1 MRKRIKISRWN
12 FPIIV
17 VLLVLSIPI
26 SQENLAFQDS
36 SLFREI
42 TLNGVDNPTWSW
54 SMTEVISTEG
64 FLTSRDPSISID
76 QLGNVYITYSD
87 YTNYDSS
94 GNDEDIFLK
103 MWNATSLS
111 WSTTEI
117 VSTESTGNSLTP
129 SVFADSNNN
138 IHFTWKDS
146 TNIASCGTDY
156 DIFYKFWNATS
167 LSWNTTE
174 VVSTVST
181 EDSWKPSLGVDSS
194 GNVYVIWWDRTDYN
208 GAGSDTDVFFR
219 RYDASSSSWSST
231 YIISTGSDG
240 YSSYSD
246 IGVDSLGNA
255 HIIFRDNH
263 TNYVSS
269 GSDIDIFHRLWNAT
283 SLSLHSVD
291 IVSTESTSSS
301 INPSIA
307 MDLEG
312 NAHIAW
318 QDATDYGGAGGGYDI
333 FYKFWNA
340 TSLSW
345 TLSEVVSTETPPT
358 ISADSPALT
367 VDTLGHIHVVWS
379 QYNASLPP
387 GVDKDLLYNF
397 RNATDSSWNI
407 TEVVSTESTANAW
420 MNVLSADLF
429 GNVHFAWM
437 DNTFYGGSGGDT
449 DVFYKRLALSH
460 LPATVLDPIVPNPS
474 TTGNI
479 TLDWKAV
486 HFASKYY
493 IYRDTSSISSLDGL
507 STIGVSNI
515 LSYQDNFVTNDDYY
529 YVIVAATP
537 YINSSISNEESV
549 DVNGPYIPEFS
560 PNILLAI
567 GLIVS
572 TALIIRLIRRKKKQ

>member
-1 MRKRIKISRWN
+1 M
-12 FPIIV
+12 
-17 VLLVLSIPI
+17 LSIPI
-26 SQENLAFQDS
+26 SQENLALQDS

-42 TLNGVDNPTWSW
+42 TLNGVDNPMWSW

-64 FLTSRDPSISID
+64 FLNSRDPSISVD
-76 QLGNVYITYSD
+76 QLGNVYIAYSD

-94 GNDEDIFLK
+94 GSDEDIFLK

-117 VSTESTGNSLTP
+117 VSTESIGNSLTP
-129 SVFADSNNN
+129 SVFADSHNN

-146 TNIASCGTDY
+146 TNIATCGTDN

-181 EDSWKPSLGVDSS
+181 EDSWNPSLGVDSS

-219 RYDASSSSWSST
+219 RYDASSSSWSPT
-231 YIISTGSDG
+231 HIISTGSDG
-240 YSSYSD
+240 FSSYSD

-263 TNYVSS
+263 TNYISS
-269 GSDIDIFHRLWNAT
+269 GSDIDIFHRMWNAT

-291 IVSTESTSSS
+291 VVSTESTSHS
-301 INPSIA
+301 INPSID
-307 MDLEG
+307 MDSEG
-312 NAHIAW
+312 NTHIAW
-318 QDATDYGGAGGGYDI
+318 QDATDYGGADSGYDI
-333 FYKFWNA
+333 FYKFWNV

-345 TLSEVVSTETPPT
+345 SLSEVASTETPFT
-358 ISADSPALT
+358 ISADSPTLA
-367 VDTLGHIHVVWS
+367 VDSLGHIHVVWS

-420 MNVLSADLF
+420 NNEISTDLY
-429 GNVHFAWM
+429 GNVHFTWM
-437 DNTFYGGSGGDT
+437 DNTFFGGSGGDT
-449 DVFYKRLALSH
+449 DIFYKRLALSH
-460 LPATVLDPIVPNPS
+460 LSATILDPIVPNPS
-474 TTGNI
+474 TTGNV
-479 TLDWKAV
+479 TLDWKAI
-486 HFASKYY
+486 HFARHYY
-493 IYRDTSSISSLDGL
+493 IYRDTSSISSVIGL
-507 STIGVSNI
+507 SPIGVSNL
-515 LSYQDNFVTNDDYY
+515 LSYEDTFVTNDDYY
-529 YVIVAATP
+529 YVIVASTP
-537 YINSSISNEESV
+537 YINSTMSNVETV
-549 DVNGPYIPEFS
+549 TVNGPYIPEFS
-560 PNILLAI
+560 QRSLIAFGFFITTVLAI
-567 GLIVS
+567 IV
-572 TALIIRLIRRKKKQ
+572 IRRKR